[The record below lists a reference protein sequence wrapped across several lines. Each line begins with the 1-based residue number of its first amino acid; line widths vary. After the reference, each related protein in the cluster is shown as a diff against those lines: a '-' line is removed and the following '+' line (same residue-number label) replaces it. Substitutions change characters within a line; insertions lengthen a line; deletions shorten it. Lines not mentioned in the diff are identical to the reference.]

1 MPSNMLPP
9 NPKADIGLALLSP
22 EDATLNCVMTA
33 IAATMSKINAATP
46 PIDEPTMTAVLAP
59 ACAVS
64 SNVQLPSNDASTEFG
79 PSGDGVGGSG
89 DGGSVEGV
97 GGYGTSGGDGTG
109 GGVIVGDVGRVVVEL
124 EANEWFIEW
133 FMVVLG
139 PKSSSD
145 SDGGLRVPPPQAQ
158 QSCSAIK
165 VGVS

>member
-33 IAATMSKINAATP
+33 IAATISKINAATP

-64 SNVQLPSNDASTEFG
+64 SNVQLPSNDASTKLG
-79 PSGDGVGGSG
+79 PSGDGGGDGDGVGGSG
-89 DGGSVEGV
+89 DGGSVEGG

-124 EANEWFIEW
+124 EAKEWFIE
-133 FMVVLG
+133 
-139 PKSSSD
+139 
-145 SDGGLRVPPPQAQ
+145 
-158 QSCSAIK
+158 
-165 VGVS
+165 